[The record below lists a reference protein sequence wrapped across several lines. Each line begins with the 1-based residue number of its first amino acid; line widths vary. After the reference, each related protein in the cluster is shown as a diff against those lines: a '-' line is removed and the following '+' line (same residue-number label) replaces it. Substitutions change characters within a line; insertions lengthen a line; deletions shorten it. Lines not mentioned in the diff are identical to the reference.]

1 MAEEIFIASTKNL
14 RDLKKQKKRISAL
27 VNRAI
32 REKKDSDLISLTKVY
47 VLLYSAYVET
57 SFLKLFH
64 TPNAFSESEITQ
76 IMAQHNLEQKWIK
89 CVELAFNKLNTNNLG
104 GVANKKQTL
113 NRLLQEYIIEPS
125 QIRNK
130 VAHGQWIYCLNNECT
145 KINQNTTAQMTDL
158 DFVKIERYFYV
169 YDKFHQCI
177 LDLLISH
184 KTHYRDYYQI
194 ITELQNYVDSTKSW
208 SLETKKAKILSCSKY
223 QNYKKFND
231 RIVL

>member
-57 SFLKLFH
+57 SFLKLIH

-130 VAHGQWIYCLNNECT
+130 VAHGQWI
-145 KINQNTTAQMTDL
+145 
-158 DFVKIERYFYV
+158 
-169 YDKFHQCI
+169 
-177 LDLLISH
+177 
-184 KTHYRDYYQI
+184 
-194 ITELQNYVDSTKSW
+194 
-208 SLETKKAKILSCSKY
+208 
-223 QNYKKFND
+223 
-231 RIVL
+231 